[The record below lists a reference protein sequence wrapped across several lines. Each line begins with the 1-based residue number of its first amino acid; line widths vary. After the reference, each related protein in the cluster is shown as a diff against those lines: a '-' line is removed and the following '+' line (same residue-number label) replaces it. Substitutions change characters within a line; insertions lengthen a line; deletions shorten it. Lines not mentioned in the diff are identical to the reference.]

1 MDNNFY
7 TPEELAFLENNPQ
20 QQQQLPEPPEQ
31 ASQVHCSP
39 SMITST
45 PEEQMLA
52 AQSKLNQ
59 YEKPVSVAHEVVQII
74 AGLIFMLVPMFLG
87 VSFFHSMRSTVAYE
101 TPVTLMPFAF
111 LGIFIIVGLTN
122 IIKSIVRLVKMLKEK

>member
-52 AQSKLNQ
+52 AQSKLEQ
-59 YEKPVSVAHEVVQII
+59 LHTPVSI
-74 AGLIFMLVPMFLG
+74 AREAISIFTGLV
-87 VSFFHSMRSTVAYE
+87 
-101 TPVTLMPFAF
+101 
-111 LGIFIIVGLTN
+111 FIIIPVVLCTVMLTTMSLEMPVILAPIIFWSVFFITGLTST
-122 IIKSIVRLVKMLKEK
+122 IKSIVRLVKMLKEK